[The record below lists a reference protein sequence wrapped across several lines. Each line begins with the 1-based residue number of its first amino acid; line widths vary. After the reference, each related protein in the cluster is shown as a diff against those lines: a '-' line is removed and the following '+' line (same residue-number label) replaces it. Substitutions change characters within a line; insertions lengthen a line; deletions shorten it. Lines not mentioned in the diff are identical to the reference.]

1 MVQFFTDK
9 HGVLRIMFDSFHF
22 LNNLSIIDTC
32 CKFLTAEQKMS
43 AVSALIL
50 VTVAAFLIHGS
61 SAAIRCYE
69 CSSGAHEIGCYYG
82 RPQTMAPPKACLPIY
97 DACWIGEGS
106 GTIHERRRGKNMK
119 IVILAHLTQTY
130 RHLADWRSHT
140 QLD

>member
-1 MVQFFTDK
+1 
-9 HGVLRIMFDSFHF
+9 MFDSFHF

-61 SAAIRCYE
+61 SALRCYE

-82 RPQTMAPPKACLPIY
+82 RPQTMPPPKACLPIY
-97 DACWIGEGS
+97 DSCWIGEGS
-106 GTIHERRRGKNMK
+106 GTIHRRRSCKNMK

>member
-1 MVQFFTDK
+1 
-9 HGVLRIMFDSFHF
+9 
-22 LNNLSIIDTC
+22 
-32 CKFLTAEQKMS
+32 MS

-61 SAAIRCYE
+61 SAIRCYE
-69 CSSGAHEIGCYYG
+69 CVGGAHDSLNGCYHFQ
-82 RPQTMAPPKACLPIY
+82 PLWMPKPKACLPIY
-97 DACWIGEGS
+97 DSCWIGEGS
-106 GTIHERRRGKNMK
+106 GITHRDGKNMK